1 MSRHAI
7 RSAMAPG
14 PTGAA
19 SPGVSSGHLVF
30 ISAQLPLD
38 LQGEPAGA
46 TAAEQAAQALENLAH
61 QLRSTGLSLEDVVSL
76 EIHLVDEAD
85 RRGRRRRD
93 RGPVHPPVS
102 RPHAL
107 RCTMVARRCAA
118 PGRRH
123 RATLLRDACRET
135 IKPPSPKTIS
145 GFLYVAVLLIAV
157 AIAYVAV
164 RALFA

>member
-46 TAAEQAAQALENLAH
+46 TAAEQAAQAFENLAH

-85 RRGRRRRD
+85 RAAVDDAIEARFI
-93 RGPVHPPVS
+93 PPY
-102 RPHAL
+102 PAL
-107 RCTMVARRCAA
+107 TLSGVPWLPGGARLQVA
-118 PGRRH
+118 
-123 RATLLRDACRET
+123 
-135 IKPPSPKTIS
+135 
-145 GFLYVAVLLIAV
+145 
-157 AIAYVAV
+157 AIAQRY
-164 RALFA
+164 